1 MLRNDK
7 IEWIWNYV
15 KEAKHN
21 DMDYESLQIRK
32 RISWH
37 LLESDEFLNIVI
49 EDICEYENW
58 SVHGLITK

>member
-15 KEAKHN
+15 KNAKHN
-21 DMDYESLQIRK
+21 DMDYESLNN
-32 RISWH
+32 
-37 LLESDEFLNIVI
+37 ESDEFLDIVI